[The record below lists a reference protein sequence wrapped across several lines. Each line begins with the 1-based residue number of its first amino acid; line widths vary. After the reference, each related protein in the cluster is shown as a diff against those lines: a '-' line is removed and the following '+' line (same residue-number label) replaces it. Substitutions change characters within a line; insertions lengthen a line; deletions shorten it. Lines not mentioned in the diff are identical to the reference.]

1 MSVASPMGMTFGEAA
16 LSPLHDDVAATSAAV
31 FGILPGEKAD
41 AMARKRDISKN
52 IVVGTYRPEN
62 EAWIAERRFYN
73 LPLPKCGK
81 LAFHETVS
89 GIVLFAEG
97 HRNFAAKR

>member
-1 MSVASPMGMTFGEAA
+1 MATRRTVTRPTF
-16 LSPLHDDVAATSAAV
+16 
-31 FGILPGEKAD
+31 FGIMSGDGAD
-41 AMARKRDISKN
+41 AMAKKRSISKT

-62 EAWIAERRFYN
+62 ETWIAGRLLYN

-81 LAFHETVS
+81 LAFHEAVS

-97 HRNFAAKR
+97 HRNFAFKAPS